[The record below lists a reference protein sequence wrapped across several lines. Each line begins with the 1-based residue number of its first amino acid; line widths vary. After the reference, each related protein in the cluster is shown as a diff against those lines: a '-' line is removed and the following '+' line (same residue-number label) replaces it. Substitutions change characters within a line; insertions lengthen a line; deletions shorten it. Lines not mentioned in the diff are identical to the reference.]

1 MRQIA
6 TLILENPRGQLLL
19 YLRDDKPS
27 IPFPHHWDLFGGH
40 VETGETVQEAL
51 VRELREEL
59 DLELDDF
66 TFFRRYECLEG
77 DAFPNAKHVF
87 TARIDR
93 TADSLTLR
101 EGERLAWF
109 DRREI
114 PELRIANVLKSILLD
129 FIAAQD
135 VGQTVAS
142 VPGIS
147 SV

>member
-6 TLILENPRGQLLL
+6 TLIVENPRGQILL

-40 VETGETVQEAL
+40 VEPGETVEEAL
-51 VRELREEL
+51 VREVREEL
-59 DLELDDF
+59 DLELEAF

-77 DAFPNAKHVF
+77 DAFPNVKHVF

-93 TADSLTLR
+93 SCDSLTLR

-109 DRREI
+109 DPREI
-114 PELRIANVLKSILLD
+114 PDLRIANILKGILLD
-129 FIAAQD
+129 FLAQR
-135 VGQTVAS
+135 GRFA
-142 VPGIS
+142 
-147 SV
+147 

>member
-6 TLILENPRGQLLL
+6 TLILENPCGQILL
-19 YLRDDKPS
+19 YLRDDEPS

-40 VETGETVQEAL
+40 VEPGETVEEGL
-51 VRELREEL
+51 VREVREEL

-77 DAFPNAKHVF
+77 DAFPNVKHVF

-93 TADSLTLR
+93 SADSLTLR

-109 DRREI
+109 DRSEI
-114 PELRIANVLKSILLD
+114 PGLRIANILKAILLD
-129 FIAAQD
+129 FIAVRDAD
-135 VGQTVAS
+135 PAVS
-142 VPGIS
+142 VRG
-147 SV
+147 

>member
-6 TLILENPRGQLLL
+6 TLILENPSGQILL

-40 VETGETVQEAL
+40 VEPGETVQEAL
-51 VRELREEL
+51 VREVREEL

-77 DAFPNAKHVF
+77 DAFPNVKHVF
-87 TARIDR
+87 TARIGR
-93 TADSLTLR
+93 SSDSLTLR

-114 PELRIANVLKSILLD
+114 PELRIANILKAILLD
-129 FIAAQD
+129 FIAVQD
-135 VGQTVAS
+135 AGPAA
-142 VPGIS
+142 PDRG
-147 SV
+147 